1 MNALVVSHQDGS
13 DPPAFEV
20 HRVEDGDVKRSPA
33 VAVPPPVGFPVE
45 GASGTDLMGELRWYL
60 EEFLDY
66 PFPPWTDRAERVQAA
81 LRRWA
86 EAAFGALFGGG
97 SARDW
102 YTAAASG
109 PAEGRRLLVS
119 SDEPG
124 VLAWPWEA
132 LRDPQ
137 RDFLAMDWHVER
149 KLNTVADPMPL
160 PKGLPRDRVNV
171 LLVTARPLVRD
182 VQFRSIS
189 RPLVELIDSLRLP
202 AEVTLLRPPTFDALR
217 EHLAQNPDTYHIV
230 HFDGHGGYG
239 AAPGGGGH
247 SPFVLHARGTLV
259 FEDDDGKADAIDA
272 DQLSALLRE
281 HRIPAVVLNAC
292 QSGMVDP
299 RADSAFASVAAALI
313 RAGIRS
319 VVAMAYSLYVSAA
332 QQFLPAFY
340 RRLFETGDL
349 AQPTRAGR
357 RQMLADPKR
366 VCARGTFP
374 LADWIVPVVYQQRPM
389 DFSFAAAPAAP
400 PEAEEEKPELPE
412 GARDEENPYGFIGR
426 DGAVLELE
434 RAMRRPPA
442 GILIHGLGGIGKSTL
457 ARGFVKWLR
466 QTGGLGAG
474 CIWLAFNDVH
484 SAEYVLNAVG
494 TAVFG
499 PQFIPTGV
507 EQKIKLLAEA
517 LKDNRLTIVWDNFES
532 ASGIEAAGVSPLLT
546 DDDRRLLRR
555 FLAALGGGATKVLIT
570 SRGEEDWLGATNRW
584 KLSLAGL
591 AGEERWEFSRV
602 ILRDLGM
609 TIDRD
614 DPDLCGLMDALDGHP
629 LLMRAILP
637 KLADRPAAAI
647 LSAVQGNL
655 DELGLAGDATHE
667 KVLAT
672 LRFVEKA
679 LPEDL
684 QPLLVP
690 LALHERFV
698 EVRLWER
705 MAKKA
710 DPDCTRQR
718 IDALLGALSVAGLV
732 RDRGQ
737 AIYELH
743 PAMTGFLRSRTPA
756 DGASSEGWTRAFVDV
771 MGSLADALAPKELH
785 QQRAAFH
792 VHGANFRCALR
803 HAERL
808 DMHEDLAALTQFL
821 AVHAERTR
829 DLKGAED
836 LFTRLAESRT
846 AAERPDVAAGAYHQ
860 LGMIAEERRDFPE
873 AEKWYL
879 KSLEISEREG
889 HEDRAASTY
898 HQLGSVA
905 EERRDF
911 AEAEKWYLKSLAIK
925 ERQGDEHGAASTYHQ
940 LGSVAQERRDFA
952 EAEKWFRKSL
962 EIAEKEGDEHGAA
975 ITYHQLGYLAQERR
989 DFAEAEKWYL
999 KSLAIKE
1006 RQGDEH
1012 GAAQTYHQLG
1022 RVAEERRDFAEAEKW
1037 YLKSLEIKE
1046 RKGDE
1051 HGAAITYHQ
1060 LGYLAQERRDFAEA
1074 ERWYL
1079 KSLAIKERQ
1088 GNEHGAASTYH
1099 QLGMVAQE
1107 RRDLAEAEKWYLK
1120 ALPIFEKL
1128 GIEHHAASTYHQ
1140 LGSIAVHAGKLG
1152 EAEKWY
1158 LKSLA
1163 IKERQRNEHGA
1174 AGTYGQLG
1182 IVAGLQGQFLES
1194 GRWLIRCI
1202 EAFDATSDGEGIQRN
1217 TGNFRLTYDRAGAA
1231 ERKELERMW
1240 RGAGLGD
1247 LPPAEE

>member
-1 MNALVVSHQDGS
+1 MAPQVSGMGSPSRTGAAFGAQQTCRAMPGQRRAVGGCFPKGGAMNALVVSHQDGS

-20 HRVEDGDVKRSPA
+20 HRVEDGDVKRSRA

-45 GASGTDLMGELRWYL
+45 GASGTDLMAELRWYL

-655 DELGLAGDATHE
+655 DELGLAGDATQD

-684 QPLLVP
+684 RPLLVP
-690 LALHERFV
+690 LGLHERFV
-698 EVRLWER
+698 DADYLEE
-705 MAKKA
+705 MAKPA

-718 IDALLGALSVAGLV
+718 IAALLAALSVAGLV

-737 AIYELH
+737 RIYELH
-743 PAMTGFLRSRTPA
+743 PALTGFLRSRPVA
-756 DGASSEGWTRAFVDV
+756 DESASEGWTRAFVDV
-771 MGSLADALAPKELH
+771 MGSLADALTPKELH
-785 QQRAAFH
+785 QQRWAFH

-808 DMHEDLAALTQFL
+808 DMHEDFAALTQCL
-821 AVHAERTR
+821 GSYALHTR

-836 LFTRLAESRT
+836 LFTRLAKHHADLAQQEHE
-846 AAERPDVAAGAYHQ
+846 AAAYHQ
-860 LGMIAEERRDFPE
+860 LGRIAEERRDFTE
-873 AEKWYL
+873 AQKWYL
-879 KSLEISEREG
+879 KSLEIAEKEG
-889 HEDRAASTY
+889 HEHGAASTY
-898 HQLGSVA
+898 HQLGMVA
-905 EERRDF
+905 QGRRDF
-911 AEAEKWYLKSLAIK
+911 AEAEKWYLKALPIFEK
-925 ERQGDEHGAASTYHQ
+925 LGIEHGAAS
-940 LGSVAQERRDFA
+940 
-952 EAEKWFRKSL
+952 
-962 EIAEKEGDEHGAA
+962 
-975 ITYHQLGYLAQERR
+975 TYHQLGYLAQERR
-989 DFAEAEKWYL
+989 DFAEAEKWYA

-1006 RQGDEH
+1006 RLGDEH
-1012 GAAQTYHQLG
+1012 GAASTYHQLG
-1022 RVAEERRDFAEAEKW
+1022 MVAQGRRDFAEAEKW
-1037 YLKSLEIKE
+1037 YLKSLEIEE
-1046 RKGDE
+1046 RLGDE
-1051 HGAAITYHQ
+1051 HGAATTYHQ
-1060 LGYLAQERRDFAEA
+1060 LGRVAQERRDFA
-1074 ERWYL
+1074 
-1079 KSLAIKERQ
+1079 
-1088 GNEHGAASTYH
+1088 
-1099 QLGMVAQE
+1099 
-1107 RRDLAEAEKWYLK
+1107 
-1120 ALPIFEKL
+1120 
-1128 GIEHHAASTYHQ
+1128 
-1140 LGSIAVHAGKLG
+1140 

-1163 IKERQRNEHGA
+1163 IEEKQGDEHGA
-1174 AGTYGQLG
+1174 AMTYHQLG
-1182 IVAGLQGQFLES
+1182 IVAVAAQQLGEAEKWFLKSLEIEERQGNEHGAGITCSGLGAIARERGDVLES
-1194 GRWLIRCI
+1194 GRWLVRAVRTFLETNDPH
-1202 EAFDATSDGEGIQRN
+1202 EAARN
-1217 TGNFRLTYDRAGAA
+1217 GRSFRLTYERADAGQ
-1231 ERKELERMW
+1231 RKDLERMW
-1240 RGAGLGD
+1240 REAGLGD